1 MHTPLA
7 GRMGDEEARM
17 FCAHCTRPT
26 ESSPCAHC
34 GEQPLLDGRYQLHD
48 RLGRGASGTTWLASD
63 PEGQQVAIK
72 SITLEDAEGPK
83 ERELVEREVRVLR
96 ELSHPGIPAYVEH
109 LVVGERGDAVLWLV
123 QELVPGRSLAEEQA
137 DHRYNPK
144 EVLAIMA
151 ELAGVLAYLHELA
164 PPVIHR
170 DIKPAN
176 VMRRPD
182 GGLVLIDFGSVRDV
196 AKGSIGGSTVA
207 GTFGYM
213 APEQFAGDAEPR
225 SDLYGLGALAVALL
239 TRKEPQSLSDHANRL
254 QWANHTQVPSG
265 VHDLVNRL
273 VEPELERRAPSA
285 AWVKQRA
292 ELLLGSDERTTVARP
307 EPAEVV
313 EQALERKPRD
323 LRWWLLAAGMF
334 LCVGAVPVAL
344 SMEGYR
350 WYQRQLA
357 SDPVVRLPSPPPDSP
372 RSEQPLM
379 QRPGADADQTDRRP
393 LQRIVSTLGED
404 PGIQGCVAQHQR
416 DNPGQMVQLEVL
428 IEPPNEITDTS
439 VGPSSLANSEL
450 ARCLERAALRVALH
464 GVELERA
471 GSVTLAFD

>member
-1 MHTPLA
+1 MS
-7 GRMGDEEARM
+7 GEESAM
-17 FCAHCTRPT
+17 YCAHCTRPT
-26 ESSPCAHC
+26 EASPCTHC
-34 GEQPLLDGRYQLHD
+34 GEPPQLDGRYQLRD

-63 PEGQQVAIK
+63 PEGRQVAIK
-72 SITLEDAEGPK
+72 SISLEDVEGPK

-96 ELSHPGIPAYVEH
+96 ELGHPGIPAYVEH
-109 LVVGERGDAVLWLV
+109 LVIGQRSDAVLWLV
-123 QELVPGRSLAEEQA
+123 QELVPGRSLAEELT
-137 DHRYNPK
+137 DHRYDPQ
-144 EVLAIMA
+144 EVMAIVA
-151 ELAGVLAYLHELA
+151 ELAGVLAYLHGLA

-170 DIKPAN
+170 DIKPGN

-254 QWANHTQVPSG
+254 RWAQHTQVPSG

-285 AWVKQRA
+285 AWVQQRA
-292 ELLLGSDERTTVARP
+292 ELLLNAEEQAPSARR

-313 EQALERKPRD
+313 EQVLERKPRD
-323 LRWWLLAAGMF
+323 LRWWLLATGMF

-344 SMEGYR
+344 SMHGYS
-350 WYQRQLA
+350 WLQRQRVA
-357 SDPVVRLPSPPPDSP
+357 EPVVRLPTPPPDNP
-372 RSEQPLM
+372 RVEQRLM
-379 QRPGADADQTDRRP
+379 QRTEGEDDDDDRRP
-393 LQRIVSTLGED
+393 LQRIVATLGED
-404 PGIQGCVAQHQR
+404 PGIQGCVARHQL
-416 DNPGQMVQLEVL
+416 DHPGQTVQLEVL

-439 VGPSSLANSEL
+439 VGPVSLASGEL
-450 ARCLERAALRVALH
+450 ARCLEKAALRVALH